1 MLSNSIPT
9 FLKALSKHNN
19 KAWFD
24 TNRQAY
30 EKAKSDFREFIS
42 GIILGIGKFDS
53 TIAALD
59 AKNCMFR
66 INRDVRFSKD
76 KRPYKTN
83 MAGYFNKD
91 GKKGAGAGYYLHI
104 EPGASFIA
112 GGIWM
117 PEPGTL
123 AGIRQE
129 IDYNLKDFNRILG
142 TPGFK
147 KYFPQ
152 GLDTSNMLQR
162 PPKGYDTDNPAIQ
175 LIKLKSFIV
184 SKPFTDKEMASE
196 NFEKEIL
203 TVFRTMKPLVDFINR
218 ALD

>member
-1 MLSNSIPT
+1 MLSNSIPA
-9 FLKALSKHNN
+9 FLKALSRNNN

-24 TNRQAY
+24 ANRQQY
-30 EKAKSDFREFIS
+30 ENAKSGFHDFIS
-42 GIILGIGKFDS
+42 GIIVGFGKFDKS
-53 TIAALD
+53 LASLD
-59 AKNCMFR
+59 AKHCMFR

-117 PEPGTL
+117 PEPATL

-129 IDYNLKDFNRILG
+129 LDYNLKEFNKILAN
-142 TPGFK
+142 PGFK
-147 KYFPQ
+147 KYFPK

-162 PPKGYDTDNPAIQ
+162 PPKGYDTDNPAIH
-175 LIKLKSFIV
+175 LIKLKSFTV
-184 SKPFTDKEMASE
+184 SKSFTDKEIAGE
-196 NFEKEIL
+196 HIEKEIL
-203 TVFRTMKPLVDFINR
+203 NVFRAMKPMVDFLNR
-218 ALD
+218 SLD

>member
-9 FLKALSKHNN
+9 FLKALSKNNN

-24 TNRQAY
+24 ANRQQY
-30 EKAKSDFREFIS
+30 ENAKSDFRDFIS
-42 GIILGIGKFDS
+42 CIINGLGKFDKSLS
-53 TIAALD
+53 TLE
-59 AKNCMFR
+59 AKNCIFR

-117 PEPGTL
+117 PEPAML

-129 IDYNLKDFNRILG
+129 IDYNLKEFNKILG
-142 TPGFK
+142 TPAFK
-147 KYFPQ
+147 KYFPK
-152 GLDTSNMLQR
+152 GLDTNNMLQR

-196 NFEKEIL
+196 HVEKEIL
-203 TVFRTMKPLVDFINR
+203 NAFRAMKPLVDFVNR
-218 ALD
+218 SLD

>member
-9 FLKALSKHNN
+9 FLKALSSNNN
-19 KAWFD
+19 KPWFD
-24 TNRQAY
+24 ANRQQY
-30 EKAKSDFREFIS
+30 EKAKSDFSNFITD
-42 GIILGIGKFDS
+42 IIRRIGKFDKD
-53 TIAALD
+53 IATLE
-59 AKNCMFR
+59 AKHCIFR

-91 GKKGAGAGYYLHI
+91 GKKGAGAGYYVHI
-104 EPGASFIA
+104 EPGASFVA

-117 PEPGTL
+117 PEPATL

-129 IDYNLKDFNRILG
+129 IDYNLKDFNKLLG

-147 KYFPQ
+147 KYFPK

-162 PPKGYDTDNPAIQ
+162 PPKGYNTDNPAIDF
-175 LIKLKSFIV
+175 IRLKSFIV
-184 SKPFTDKEMASE
+184 SKPFTDKETASE
-196 NFEKEIL
+196 GFEKEIL
-203 TVFRTMKPLVDFINR
+203 NVFRAMKPLVDFLNR